1 LVVPSVTRSSIA
13 LLLVLATVDSAACSR
28 DESSDRGWTTTR
40 GEAISSV
47 RGLPVRVRS
56 CRGIGPATGRR
67 YARLACAAG
76 ARLTGEDFD
85 TVAVTFEVVPRR
97 DEGYELENVR
107 FFGGPGIP

>member
-1 LVVPSVTRSSIA
+1 MASVSRGSIA
-13 LLLVLATVDSAACSR
+13 LLLVLATLGSAACSR
-28 DESSDRGWTTTR
+28 DGSPDRGWTTTQ

-56 CRGIGPATGRR
+56 CRGIGPANGGR
-67 YARLACAAG
+67 YVRLACAAG
-76 ARLTGEDFD
+76 ARLPGEDFD

-97 DEGYELENVR
+97 DGYELENVH